1 MSHCDQNE
9 IRIFTGITRFT
20 NFMYQSFLALALT
33 VISFAGISQEEGN
46 YILVI
51 NNDSILINLDG
62 TVDYKTPKG
71 EALSI
76 QLTQSDIQTYS
87 DEMISFRHDKSLN
100 VSNTMIEEG
109 IEQCMILRST
119 GNGFMV
125 QKYTTFDPTGF
136 VDIMVNELTKESVNY
151 GYTKSEKPF
160 KTKLRSGQTLEGV
173 QATLKYKGEKE
184 VYTVATY
191 GEKDEGVLVVTMLL
205 NDDFQEDKKIID
217 LFLETLEIKM

>member
-1 MSHCDQNE
+1 
-9 IRIFTGITRFT
+9 
-20 NFMYQSFLALALT
+20 MYQSFLALALT

-125 QKYTTFDPTGF
+125 QKYETFDPTGF

-160 KTKLRSGQTLEGV
+160 KIKLRSGQTLEGV

-184 VYTVATY
+184 IYTVATY

-217 LFLETLEIKM
+217 LFLETLEIKLWCEYVFLSLIMD

>member
-1 MSHCDQNE
+1 
-9 IRIFTGITRFT
+9 
-20 NFMYQSFLALALT
+20 MYQSFLALALT

-160 KTKLRSGQTLEGV
+160 KIKLRSGQTLEGV

-184 VYTVATY
+184 IYTVATY

>member
-1 MSHCDQNE
+1 
-9 IRIFTGITRFT
+9 
-20 NFMYQSFLALALT
+20 MYQSILALALT

-62 TVDYKTPKG
+62 SVDYKTPKG

-125 QKYTTFDPTGF
+125 QKYATFDPTGF

-160 KTKLRSGQTLEGV
+160 KIKLRSGQTLEGV

-184 VYTVATY
+184 IYTVATY

>member
-1 MSHCDQNE
+1 
-9 IRIFTGITRFT
+9 
-20 NFMYQSFLALALT
+20 MYQSILVLALT

-125 QKYTTFDPTGF
+125 QKYETFDPTGF

-160 KTKLRSGQTLEGV
+160 KIKLRSGQTLEGV

-184 VYTVATY
+184 IYTVATY

-217 LFLETLEIKM
+217 LFLETLEVKL